1 MSYIIKEMSDK
12 VPKAFF
18 RFDILLS
25 TNMTKAAH
33 HRSSAIEAGFFRS
46 FGCVAHNKFLL
57 K

>member
-25 TNMTKAAH
+25 TNMTKATH
-33 HRSSAIEAGFFRS
+33 HRSAAIEAGFFRS